1 MDAVEAEC
9 YEVFI
14 TTDKSLRHQQNLAV
28 RKLAFIIVTPDWRL
42 VQKQIDAIRSAID
55 VSQPGDYVEIL
66 DEDQNIVKSN
76 PDTDWLKPS

>member
-1 MDAVEAEC
+1 M
-9 YEVFI
+9 
-14 TTDKSLRHQQNLAV
+14 
-28 RKLAFIIVTPDWRL
+28 TPDWRL